1 MNGKKAAIAIIGSR
15 GIPSKYGG
23 FETFTEYISTEFA
36 KNGYKIFVSCEH
48 MDKEDRICEYNGVN
62 LFYFPLKSPKGGLF
76 RILYEFIYDVYSL
89 WWASRRADVIYMLGY
104 SASFFFFIPKLFGK
118 RLLVNP
124 DGLEWKRSKFN
135 PLIKSLLKLSERVM
149 VFWTKEIVADSKNIK
164 YYFDNKY
171 RLNCYFIPYGV
182 SKIKKIS
189 WDENKIDFNIIPK
202 DYWLVV
208 ARLEPENN
216 IEMIIE
222 GYLKSKTKKSLVI
235 VGNFASGKYE
245 FLIKGLLKNKP
256 DEKKII
262 FTGGIYNP
270 EKLNMVRQNCY
281 GYIHGHSVGGTN
293 PSLLEAMMMKSI
305 IIAHDNEFNREVC
318 GDFALYF
325 NNSDYLSHK
334 LAMIDSNREKF
345 IEFGVQAHDRVLKK
359 YSWDGVIKDY
369 ETLLGEVSK

>member
-1 MNGKKAAIAIIGSR
+1 MSEKKPSIAIIGSR

-23 FETFTEYISTEFA
+23 FETFTEYISTKFA
-36 KNGYKIFVSCEH
+36 KNDYNIFVSCEFIN
-48 MDKEDRICEYNGVN
+48 KEDRMNKYKGVN

-76 RILYEFIYDVYSL
+76 RILFEFMYDVYSL
-89 WWASRRADVIYMLGY
+89 WWVSRRADIIYMLGY

-135 PLIKSLLKLSERVM
+135 PLIKSLLKLSERMM

-171 RLNCYFIPYGV
+171 GLNCYFIPYGV
-182 SKIKKIS
+182 SKIKNIS
-189 WDENKIDFNIIPK
+189 WNVNKIDFNIIPK

-222 GYLKSKTKKSLVI
+222 GFLKSKTKKSLVI
-235 VGNFASGKYE
+235 VGDFTSGKYE
-245 FLIKGLLKNKP
+245 LLIKGLLKNKP
-256 DEKKII
+256 DDKKII
-262 FTGGIYNP
+262 FTGGIYKP
-270 EKLNMVRQNCY
+270 DRLNMIRQNCY

-293 PSLLEAMMMKSI
+293 PSLLEAMISKNAVL
-305 IIAHDNEFNREVC
+305 AHKNEFNQEVC
-318 GDFALYF
+318 GEFAQYF
-325 NNSDYLSHK
+325 SDSEEFKTKIQMMESISL
-334 LAMIDSNREKF
+334 LEMREK
-345 IEFGVQAHDRVLKK
+345 IYDRVKK
-359 YSWDGVIKDY
+359 RYSWEKVFSEYQKVILRK
-369 ETLLGEVSK
+369 